1 MNDYEIYFYKKSLK
15 ETALFI
21 LNEIDF
27 ALFHLRL
34 LGLKDEY
41 ENRIIAIE
49 NEINSLLNDMNNN
62 GIFKGGDK
70 E

>member
-1 MNDYEIYFYKKSLK
+1 MNDYEKYFYKKSLK

-21 LNEIDF
+21 LNQIDT

-34 LGLKDEY
+34 LGLNDEY

-49 NEINSLLNDMNNN
+49 NEVNSLLNDMNHNE
-62 GIFKGGDK
+62 IFKRDDEK
-70 E
+70 